1 MALLRNEAKNGQLDP
16 EVVENFSKIVDSL
29 EELEPTLPITAG
41 FMTEVELFRSRTYF
55 REPLTDFYNYR
66 YLLSL
71 DDARLLNK
79 RKFPYDLILLRFP
92 GFDKIQLDI
101 GYAVADQVMDELG
114 HNLLKVAASF
124 SHERKNYDGSVMLFK
139 KGLDYLIYSECEE
152 GYSRSELIKEVTI
165 LLDQA
170 ETDWHLVYTIFS
182 RQFDPGT
189 PVVQAICQLFDQTQC
204 KQI

>member
-1 MALLRNEAKNGQLDP
+1 MALLQNEAKKGQLDSQ
-16 EVVENFSKIVDSL
+16 VVESLAKIVDLL
-29 EELEPTLPITAG
+29 EEPVPTRPITAG

-71 DDARLLNK
+71 DDAKLLNK
-79 RKFPYDLILLRFP
+79 EQFSFDLILIRFP
-92 GFDKIQLDI
+92 GFDKLQLDI
-101 GYAVADQVMDELG
+101 GYAVADQVVDELG
-114 HNLLKVAASF
+114 HNLLKVATAF

-152 GYSRSELIKEVTI
+152 GYSRSELIKNVSV
-165 LLDQA
+165 LMDQA
-170 ETDWHLVYTIFS
+170 EIDWHLVYTIFS
-182 RQFDPGT
+182 RQFDYGT